1 MDAVYSDAVTLN
13 EVIPLVDRLNAVERE
28 ELRQFLESKT
38 RIDWKAEW
46 EKAAACFH
54 KIFEKFPE
62 EEVEADFAKALTE
75 VRSGR
80 AD

>member
-1 MDAVYSDAVTLN
+1 MGISVSEVVTLG
-13 EVIPLVDRLNAVERE
+13 EVIPLVDRLSEVERE

-46 EKAAACFH
+46 EKTVAHFRQVFAEFS
-54 KIFEKFPE
+54 ED
-62 EEVEADFAKALTE
+62 EVEADLSRALNE

-80 AD
+80 TN

>member
-1 MDAVYSDAVTLN
+1 MGISVSEVVTLR
-13 EVIPLVDRLNAVERE
+13 EVIPLVDRLSEVERE

-46 EKAAACFH
+46 EKTVAHFREVFAEFS
-54 KIFEKFPE
+54 E
-62 EEVEADFAKALTE
+62 EEVEADLSRALND

-80 AD
+80 ED